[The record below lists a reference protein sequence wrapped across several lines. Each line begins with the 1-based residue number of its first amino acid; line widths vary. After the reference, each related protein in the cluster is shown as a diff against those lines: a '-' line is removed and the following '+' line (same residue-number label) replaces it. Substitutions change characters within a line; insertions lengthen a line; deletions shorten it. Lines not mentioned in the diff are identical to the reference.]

1 MASKKRIG
9 EILVERGSINQ
20 EQLEYALRLQQRGRR
35 FLGQILIGMGWI
47 SEVEVYQTLSQLFRV
62 KFISFDQIKLD
73 PGLVQLVPEL
83 VAVTRDVLP
92 LSISENTLYLVM
104 ENPHDID
111 VIQLVEFTT
120 ERQVKPVM
128 APISQLREMIR
139 RAYNIKIG
147 STVQPERPDDIEQL
161 GFSPTHLASYQSIL
175 QYAQGLILVVGPSG
189 SGRTTTLYAS
199 LKAIGKDISRNI
211 VTIEDPIEEQLPG
224 SKQIQVDGASGLT
237 FSSVL
242 SLIHDQYPRGN
253 SVVLIG
259 ELRDADT
266 AQIAMRISET
276 KHLILSSLHTNDV
289 VSTVTHLYNL
299 AIPAEIIA
307 SELAGVVAQRLVR
320 EICPFCKKPYQPD
333 EEELGSIGIRPD
345 KNRQFIAYK
354 GQGCASCNG
363 TGYAGQIGIYE
374 MLVLDD
380 FLRAEIAKRPTTHA
394 LKKIVRGDLEVE
406 TLLHDGVKKVRQG
419 LTTIA
424 EVARVCCST
433 CPGCGH
439 AIPET
444 EPMCP
449 FCLFPIFELCGQC
462 GAKLDL
468 EWRLCPFC
476 GTQKPQIS
484 EDAPSE

>member
-9 EILVERGSINQ
+9 EILIERGSISQ
-20 EQLEYALRLQQRGRR
+20 EQLEYALRLQQRGQR

-62 KFISFDQIKLD
+62 KFISFDKISFD
-73 PGLVQLVPEL
+73 PTIVQLIPEL
-83 VAVTRDVLP
+83 LAVTRDVLP
-92 LSISENTLYLVM
+92 LAISDNTLYLVM
-104 ENPHDID
+104 ENPRDID
-111 VIQLVEFTT
+111 AIQLVEFTT
-120 ERQVKPVM
+120 ERQVKPIM
-128 APISQLREMIR
+128 APVSQLREMIR

-147 STVQPERPDDIEQL
+147 STVNPGRPDDIQQL
-161 GFSPTHLASYQSIL
+161 GFSASHLASYQSIL

-199 LKAIGKDISRNI
+199 LKSIGKDMSRNI
-211 VTIEDPIEEQLPG
+211 VTIEDPIEEQLPNT
-224 SKQIQVDGASGLT
+224 KQIQIDEASGLT

-253 SVVLIG
+253 SVVLVG

-266 AQIAMRISET
+266 AQIAMRVSET
-276 KHLILSSLHTNDV
+276 RHLVLSSLHTNDV
-289 VSTVTHLYNL
+289 VSTISHLYNL
-299 AIPAEIIA
+299 AIPPDVLA
-307 SELAGVVAQRLVR
+307 SELAGIVAQRVVR
-320 EICPFCKKPYQPD
+320 EICPFCKKPYQPS
-333 EEELGSIGIRPD
+333 EEEFGSIGIHPG
-345 KNRQFIAYK
+345 KNTPFIAYT
-354 GQGCASCNG
+354 GQGCSSCNG
-363 TGYAGQIGIYE
+363 TGYAGQVGIYE
-374 MLVLDD
+374 MLLLDD

-394 LKKIVRGDLEVE
+394 LQNIVRGDLEVE
-406 TLLHDGVKKVRQG
+406 TLLDDGIKKVRQG
-419 LTTIA
+419 LTTIT

-444 EPMCP
+444 DSTCP
-449 FCLFPIFELCGQC
+449 FCQFPIFELCGQC

-476 GTQKPQIS
+476 GTRKPV
-484 EDAPSE
+484 EDH